1 MLSDW
6 FKVTR
11 PQTFVVMSWPS
22 DITMSPGYRTLVMSG
37 EEQQSSFMNMEEMG
51 KEIMLVD
58 HLPCARYFGKHF
70 ILVFCQILTTT
81 I

>member
-37 EEQQSSFMNMEEMG
+37 EEQQSSFTNMEEMG
-51 KEIMLVD
+51 KEIMLYLK
-58 HLPCARYFGKHF
+58 HLIRFP
-70 ILVFCQILTTT
+70 I
-81 I
+81 